1 MRRFYPA
8 PAPGERRFGAVSS
21 LAIPKEHLVLKVLK
35 GSNILLVTQAEE
47 IRNILSLQDEL
58 VRHRALW
65 DAEPWLELDMSTPQ
79 LKALLLISEEEG
91 IRMRELARRLGGS
104 FSNATVLVDRLVDR
118 GLVERMADSQ
128 DRRVVLVRVADE
140 GQQLIDQL
148 VTSWRTLSTPLL
160 EALAPEDLSKVHE
173 ALRVLLEAAQRDRE
187 T

>member
-1 MRRFYPA
+1 MSCL
-8 PAPGERRFGAVSS
+8 AVS
-21 LAIPKEHLVLKVLK
+21 KERLVLKVLK
-35 GSNILLVTQAEE
+35 GSNIPLVTQAEE

-91 IRMRELARRLGGS
+91 IRMRELARKLGGS

-118 GLVERMADSQ
+118 GLVERMADPQ
-128 DRRVVLVRVADE
+128 DRRVVLVRAADE

-160 EALAPEDLSKVHE
+160 ESLAPEDLSKVRE
-173 ALRVLLEAAQRDRE
+173 ALRVLLEAARRNRE